1 MADEPN
7 ATPQP
12 ATEPQTQLPKGGM
25 AKIMP
30 WLIPALTLLVCAGA
44 GFAVSRMFGAG
55 GSAQAASAEQAVPPE
70 TPAEPEPAD
79 ESAKGETW
87 YYDLDAVIANLNE
100 PGVTRYVRVALT
112 VELGNGLTE
121 EPGRVFLDH
130 KKPLMKHWLTLYL
143 SNQTVDGIRGER
155 NLRLVQS
162 QIAEALNQGLF
173 PNTKPKIVRVL
184 FKELSIQ

>member
-7 ATPQP
+7 ATPQQP
-12 ATEPQTQLPKGGM
+12 ASEPQTQLPKGGLG
-25 AKIMP
+25 KIMP

-44 GFAVSRMFGAG
+44 GFTISRMFGAAG
-55 GSAQAASAEQAVPPE
+55 GRTASAAQER
-70 TPAEPEPAD
+70 PAEAAVEPQPSPEA
-79 ESAKGETW
+79 AKGETW

-112 VELGNGLTE
+112 VEVGNGLAE
-121 EPGRVFLDH
+121 EPGKVFLDR

-173 PNTKPKIVRVL
+173 PDSKPKIVRVL

>member
-1 MADEPN
+1 MADEPK

-12 ATEPQTQLPKGGM
+12 ANEPQPQLPKGGI

-30 WLIPALTLLVCAGA
+30 VLVPTLTLLVCAAA

-55 GSAQAASAEQAVPPE
+55 VVAQTASAQQASSAQ
-70 TPAEPEPAD
+70 TSSEPEPTT
-79 ESAKGETW
+79 ESDKTETW

-112 VELGNGLTE
+112 IEVGNGLAE
-121 EPGRVFLDH
+121 EAGKVFFDR

>member
-1 MADEPN
+1 MADEQN
-7 ATPQP
+7 ATPP
-12 ATEPQTQLPKGGM
+12 PGNEPQTQLPKSGM
-25 AKIMP
+25 AKIVP
-30 WLIPALTLLVCAGA
+30 WLIPALTLLACAGA
-44 GFAVSRMFGAG
+44 GFTISRMFGTGGNAQTVSAG
-55 GSAQAASAEQAVPPE
+55 QAQPIEA
-70 TPAEPEPAD
+70 PAEPEPTA
-79 ESAKGETW
+79 ESANGETW

-112 VELGNGLTE
+112 IEIGNGME
-121 EPGRVFLDH
+121 EEAGIVFLDR

-173 PNTKPKIVRVL
+173 PDTKPKIVRVL